1 MSVKPELQVPK
12 LFPQEP
18 REEGLRRAVG
28 RGWEVEREGTPLPW
42 SPASCFLSS
51 VCLVHSTNEFIQLN
65 ESSQQPCGIDI
76 GVMMSIEVETK
87 AQRVE
92 GVCPRSFSLEGVE
105 GDLNPKA
112 TLLGLCCPP
121 LKGPR

>member
-1 MSVKPELQVPK
+1 MGQ
-12 LFPQEP
+12 
-18 REEGLRRAVG
+18 GVG
-28 RGWEVEREGTPLPW
+28 VEREGAPLPR
-42 SPASCFLSS
+42 SPASCFSSS

-92 GVCPRSFSLEGVE
+92 GVCPRSFILEGVK

-112 TLLGLCCPP
+112 TLLGPCCPP